1 MPCICY
7 YPEEN
12 VDYTKKYE
20 NLTSSLEEMLCSAC
34 RVLEKGKYDF
44 DENPQLSK
52 WWDAHKKED
61 EKRQAAEAK
70 IQREIEQCKIL
81 NNKSLASLTKDE
93 KSLLSKHGYL

>member
-12 VDYTKKYE
+12 VDYTKKY
-20 NLTSSLEEMLCSAC
+20 
-34 RVLEKGKYDF
+34 
-44 DENPQLSK
+44 ENPQLSK